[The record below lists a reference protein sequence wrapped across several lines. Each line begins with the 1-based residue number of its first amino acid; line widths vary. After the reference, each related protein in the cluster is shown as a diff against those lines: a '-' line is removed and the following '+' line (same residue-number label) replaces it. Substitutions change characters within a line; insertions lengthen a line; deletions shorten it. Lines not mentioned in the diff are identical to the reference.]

1 MSKET
6 RTHLTTRTW
15 TRLNSVNPVSRP
27 GSQLLAHQFAL
38 ISKASLAVPKSL
50 GPTVTL
56 STLGYQRPSTSINPL
71 SLDHIP
77 LLHLM
82 HPDSYELMHSPRI
95 PITKRRVSIR
105 SPVFV
110 LLHLLMRTY
119 LQKVTSY
126 SPVASATTAT
136 HTDSVDHHPQ
146 CILMLTSHTPP
157 QYACACACKF
167 FPLSAL
173 SLPSRGNRPLLCV

>member
-1 MSKET
+1 M
-6 RTHLTTRTW
+6 TTRTW
-15 TRLNSVNPVSRP
+15 TRLNSVKPVCRP

-95 PITKRRVSIR
+95 PITKPRSSIR
-105 SPVFV
+105 APVFV

-136 HTDSVDHHPQ
+136 HTDSVDHHPHRQ
-146 CILMLTSHTPP
+146 CRPPPTMYSHVNFTHAPSICVRP
-157 QYACACACKF
+157 RVQV
-167 FPLSAL
+167 FPSI
-173 SLPSRGNRPLLCV
+173 CT